1 MKLYIPGG
9 PPALEA
15 PRSYPSKPITG
26 SYEGHTTVTG
36 TPSPDNPAAL
46 TPLRVPDVLG
56 AAKQVGELWSLPNG
70 TKDTYD
76 GEAGLLVRRVGKYE
90 IKGTEPFSDLTE
102 LTNVIRFLVRPSN
115 LVAKKEDA
123 SSTSTHFTKIYSW
136 EDDFEHFYIN
146 YNTITFFLPKN
157 LVSAITLDAAKSW
170 FAAQAAAGTPVSIL
184 YEMGQPIVERITYTG
199 PIPTRATD
207 LLAPS
212 WTGKTTVTGTS
223 SPDNPATI
231 TGVPFRATATGPDGQ
246 SRSMDL
252 GITGYRLANGTADS
266 YDGRTGA
273 LVRRVARIILGD
285 TSAYATPNRDDS
297 AIDNV
302 CIYLGIGNGYIPTPK
317 NVTAIST
324 HFVNRNVYSGGGEGI
339 FPANSKPPYYVAV
352 YLLKSRLKAYG
363 LVDGDKDSYLI
374 AANAWFKAQA
384 DAGTPVVVYYELEQP
399 IAYNRKADITAFE
412 GQTTVTGA
420 DAVEVIEGRVLRVAD
435 CMPFELVR
443 SNPNLFDNGDFRFPI
458 NQRGAFNYIAN
469 SNYSIDRWFLWRLDH
484 KGIGSIR
491 LDKNKGITLLCSP
504 GNQVI
509 VEQKVDTLIP
519 NMVYTF
525 AVLCIVNRGSL
536 KLHAFLDDSDLSGFY
551 STPNITKS
559 GLYFV
564 TGTKKTNAIA
574 TLRFFTDTDSNCNIT
589 VVAAKLEEGTE
600 QTLARK
606 VGDQWVLND
615 PPPNYQQEF
624 AKCQQYYISQ
634 IGTLCNGYITGAE
647 AQVFVPT
654 PVTMRAN
661 PIAEIVFADNIV
673 SPDGVWNV
681 LAITNTVAYKNG
693 VKLNITTNRPSN
705 SARTVCTTASSSFSF
720 SAEL

>member
-123 SSTSTHFTKIYSW
+123 SSISTHFTKIYSW

-184 YEMGQPIVERITYTG
+184 YELARPTVERIVYTG
-199 PIPTRATD
+199 PIVTRSTD
-207 LLAPS
+207 VLAPS
-212 WTGKTTVTGTS
+212 WTGRTTVTGTP
-223 SPDNPATI
+223 SPDSPATI
-231 TGVPFRATATGPDGQ
+231 TGVPFAATATGPDGQ
-246 SRSMDL
+246 SQSVNL
-252 GITGYRLANGTADS
+252 GITGYSLPDGTADS
-266 YDGRTGA
+266 YDGRTGTVVQKISKFVFSGTETFRYVKTRPIA
-273 LVRRVARIILGD
+273 NPTTICFEFGD
-285 TSAYATPNRDDS
+285 VLSSKQFNYLCNFFTSKS
-297 AIDNV
+297 IWSIDEE
-302 CIYLGIGNGYIPTPK
+302 GIM
-317 NVTAIST
+317 
-324 HFVNRNVYSGGGEGI
+324 GGGS
-339 FPANSKPPYYVAV
+339 NPYS
-352 YLLKSRLKAYG
+352 LLISVLKIRLTDYG
-363 LVDGDKDSYLI
+363 YVDGNESTYISAFAAWVIDKKTND
-374 AANAWFKAQA
+374 
-384 DAGTPVVVYYELEQP
+384 TPLTVYYELEKP
-399 IAYNRKADITAFE
+399 IAYNQKADLPAFD
-412 GQTTVTGA
+412 GQTTVTGT